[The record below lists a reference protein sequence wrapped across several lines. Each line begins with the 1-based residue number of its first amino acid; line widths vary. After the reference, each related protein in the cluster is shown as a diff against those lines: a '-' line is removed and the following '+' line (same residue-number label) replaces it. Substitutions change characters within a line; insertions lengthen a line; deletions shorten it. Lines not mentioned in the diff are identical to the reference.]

1 MKTSE
6 PVLDVVRLG
15 IEKRTVMLLRRLS
28 AMVKKL
34 ALSVERKAIRS
45 KTVLKV
51 TKTKLEIEIVSNVER
66 KVTGDMN
73 ALKVWLMVL
82 VLESFL
88 VSNVDRLVIVK

>member
-6 PVLDVVRLG
+6 PVLDVARLV

-34 ALSVERKAIRS
+34 ASSVERKAIRS

-51 TKTKLEIEIVSNVER
+51 TKTKLEIENVSNVAR

-73 ALKVWLMVL
+73 AL
-82 VLESFL
+82 
-88 VSNVDRLVIVK
+88 

>member
-1 MKTSE
+1 MERWDIKFKTARLKTMKTSE
-6 PVLDVVRLG
+6 PVLDVARSG

-34 ALSVERKAIRS
+34 ASSVERKAIRN

-51 TKTKLEIEIVSNVER
+51 TKTKLEIESVSNVER

-73 ALKVWLMVL
+73 ALKV
-82 VLESFL
+82 
-88 VSNVDRLVIVK
+88 